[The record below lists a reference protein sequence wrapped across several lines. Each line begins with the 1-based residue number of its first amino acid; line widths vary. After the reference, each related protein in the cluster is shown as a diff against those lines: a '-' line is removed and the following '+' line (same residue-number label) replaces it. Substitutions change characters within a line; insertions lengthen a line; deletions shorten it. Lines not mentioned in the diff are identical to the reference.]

1 MAGNAL
7 CTAGYDETRDIV
19 PWYHASNKTYIG
31 RPTPY
36 ESMYTAIIDAGAA
49 FIAQYGLFAL
59 LVVFALEG
67 ALVGKIIPT
76 RTLFVAAV
84 LAIGT
89 DAVGM
94 LWMAAAAVA
103 GATAGQVVLFALVRH
118 TDVASDRFKSDAL
131 EESSRVANWFDRWGL
146 SAVALTNALPV
157 ARGTLTVPA
166 AMTGE
171 NAVRFSASSMVGSS
185 VYACGLLAI
194 GGGIELL
201 LALA

>member
-1 MAGNAL
+1 
-7 CTAGYDETRDIV
+7 
-19 PWYHASNKTYIG
+19 
-31 RPTPY
+31 
-36 ESMYTAIIDAGAA
+36 MYTAIIDAGAA
-49 FIAQYGLFAL
+49 LIVQYGLFAL
-59 LVVFALEG
+59 LVIFALEG
-67 ALVGKIIPT
+67 ALVGKLIPT

-94 LWMAAAAVA
+94 LSVAAVAVA
-103 GATAGQVVLFALVRH
+103 GATAGQVILFVLVRH
-118 TDVASDRFKSDAL
+118 TDVSVERFAGDDV
-131 EESSRVANWFDRWGL
+131 EEPSRVARWFDRWGL
-146 SAVALTNALPV
+146 SAVALSNTLPV

-166 AMTGE
+166 AMTDE

-185 VYACGLLAI
+185 VYACGLLAV

>member
-1 MAGNAL
+1 
-7 CTAGYDETRDIV
+7 
-19 PWYHASNKTYIG
+19 
-31 RPTPY
+31 
-36 ESMYTAIIDAGAA
+36 MYTTVIDAGASLV
-49 FIAQYGLFAL
+49 AQYGVFAL

-67 ALVGKIIPT
+67 ALVGKVIPT

-89 DAVGM
+89 TTAGM
-94 LWMAAAAVA
+94 LSVAAAAVA

-118 TDVASDRFKSDAL
+118 TDVASDRFAGEATD
-131 EESSRVANWFDRWGL
+131 ESSRVARWFDRWGL
-146 SAVALTNALPV
+146 SAVALSNTLPV

-166 AMTGE
+166 AMTDE

-185 VYACGLLAI
+185 IYACGLLAV

-201 LALA
+201 LTIA